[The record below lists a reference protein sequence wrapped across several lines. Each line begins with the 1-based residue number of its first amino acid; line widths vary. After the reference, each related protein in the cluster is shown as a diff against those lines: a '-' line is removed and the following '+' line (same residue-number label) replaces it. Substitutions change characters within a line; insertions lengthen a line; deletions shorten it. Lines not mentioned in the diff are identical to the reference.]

1 MATFQRLRST
11 EEEFVHLLEDRLN
24 SVDALPWKNVI
35 QPVFVSADDAYTMI
49 QDEVTGVLPAM
60 GKRDSFKRIGLPEDK
75 FKEHQAITIGAIVEF
90 SEEDVNE
97 KSGNLNIPGTTIT
110 LSRSKGETEANMISR
125 ATSLVNARLA
135 NTILKASG
143 EWLQGQI
150 SFEDVNGN
158 SFLYNTSVT
167 DGGAVGVTWDT
178 PATATPI
185 QDMEAIDIALQNL
198 AGNYG
203 RTLDNGNTI
212 MSRKISRYLAQVEQI
227 QRLPG
232 GDVLSRIPSFS
243 QLEVLPT
250 INEYFG
256 NIIRQNMKYPTE
268 SGGTITYNNALEED
282 HIYVT
287 SGTQSQPVGKLA
299 IAPGGLDNRFSEGRG
314 FSIRVNRVPSNDLN
328 IKPKFQVAIQATLIM
343 VEYSPIYK
351 KQVI

>member
-11 EEEFVHLLEDRLN
+11 EEEFVHILEDRLN

-60 GKRDSFKRIGLPEDK
+60 GKRDSFKNFGLPEDN
-75 FKEHQAITIGAIVEF
+75 FKEHQAIPIGGIVEF
-90 SEEDVNE
+90 TEDDVNE
-97 KSGNLNIPGTTIT
+97 KSGNFNIPGTTIN
-110 LSRSKGETEANMISR
+110 LRRSKGETEASMIAR
-125 ATSLVNARLA
+125 ATDVVSKKFLHSV
-135 NTILKASG
+135 LKAGG

-150 SFEDVNGN
+150 SFNDLNGN
-158 SFLYNTSVT
+158 SMVYNTSVT
-167 DGGAVGVTWDT
+167 DGGAVTTTWDNA
-178 PATATPI
+178 ATATPI
-185 QDMEAIDIALQNL
+185 QDMEAIDIALQAL
-198 AGNYG
+198 TGNYG
-203 RTLDNGNTI
+203 RNLDNGNTI

-232 GDVLSRIPSFS
+232 GDVLSRIPSFE
-243 QLEVLPT
+243 QMAVLPT

-256 NIIRQNMKYPTE
+256 SIIRQNIQYPTK
-268 SGGTITYNNALEED
+268 SGGAITYNKALEED

-287 SGTQSQPVGKLA
+287 SGTQNQPVGKLA
-299 IAPGGLDNRFSEGRG
+299 IAPGGLDNRFAEGRG
-314 FSIRVNRVPSNDLN
+314 FTIRVNRVPSKDLN

-351 KQVI
+351 KQVL